1 MSYPEP
7 DPELDEQ
14 GRGMDAHNRATRT
27 IRAENDRAYDRREP
41 TRVWLEEDN
50 TPEGV
55 YDSLTIAL
63 NTGGCRL
70 ARAGSCT
77 VCGYVTETVDGG
89 TVTHEDLLSQ
99 IEGSLA
105 YEREHVKEP
114 ADQVNI
120 YTTGSFLDEREIPVE
135 TRVSI
140 AEKFADRDRIVV
152 ESLPEFI
159 DAERLQAFTD
169 RGLEIDVAVGLETAT
184 DRIRHDCVNK
194 HFEFAEFERA
204 AAEARAAGAGVKA
217 YLLLKPPFLSEGEAI
232 ADMER
237 SIRRCAGV
245 DGCHTVSMNP
255 CTVQGHFLV
264 ERLYFE
270 DGYRPP
276 WLWSVTAVL
285 EATADAD
292 ILVVSDPVSYDSD
305 RGSHNCGECDDR
317 VQRAIKD
324 FTLRQ
329 DPTVFEQVSCSCER
343 TWGAVR
349 ERERGYCLPLTD

>member
-1 MSYPEP
+1 MRSEP
-7 DPELDEQ
+7 DPEVYEQ
-14 GRGMDAHNRATRT
+14 GRGMDAHNRAMRA
-27 IRAENDRAYDRREP
+27 IRAENDREYGRREP
-41 TRVWLEEDN
+41 TRVWLDKDN
-50 TPEGV
+50 TPNGV
-55 YDSLTIAL
+55 YDSLTIVL
-63 NTGGCRL
+63 NTGGCRW
-70 ARAGSCT
+70 ARAGGCT
-77 VCGYVTETVDGG
+77 MCGYVAESVDGG
-89 TVTHEDLLSQ
+89 TVAHEDLLSQ

-105 YEREHVKEP
+105 YEREHAKEP
-114 ADQVNI
+114 AGQVKI
-120 YTTGSFLDEREIPVE
+120 YTSGSFLDEREIPAE
-135 TRVSI
+135 TRAAI
-140 AEKFADRDRIVV
+140 AEEFADRDRIVV
-152 ESLPEFI
+152 ESLPDFV
-159 DAERLQAFTD
+159 DTERFRAFTD

-194 HFEFAEFERA
+194 YFQFADFERA
-204 AAEARAAGAGVKA
+204 AAKARAAGAGVKA
-217 YLLLKPPFLSEGEAI
+217 YLLLKPPFLSEAEAI

-245 DGCHTVSMNP
+245 EGCHTVSMNP
-255 CTVQGHFLV
+255 CNVQRHTMV

-292 ILVVSDPVSYDSD
+292 ALVVSDPVGHGSD
-305 RGSHNCGECDDR
+305 RGPHNCGECDDR

-324 FTLRQ
+324 FALRQ

-343 TWGAVR
+343 TWAAVR